1 MTDRAAPADLVAR
14 GRLRGAYGVRGW
26 VRLEP
31 YAAEATVL
39 LATRRWWLMQVTP
52 QPLQVAGCRRQGAS
66 LVAKWQG
73 CETPEA
79 AEALKG
85 LEIAVARAHF
95 PALPDG
101 EHYWVDLIGAT
112 VVNREGEALGIVQGL
127 RNNGAHDLLEV
138 EGEGAS
144 ILIPMVPAYVDE
156 VDAAGRTIRV
166 DWQRDW

>member
-1 MTDRAAPADLVAR
+1 VTDRAASADLAAL

-39 LATRRWWLMQVTP
+39 LAARRWWLMQATP
-52 QPLQVAGCRRQGAS
+52 QSLQLTGCRRQGAA
-66 LVAKWQG
+66 LVAKWEG
-73 CETPEA
+73 CETPET

-85 LEIAVARAHF
+85 LEIAVARADF
-95 PALPDG
+95 PALPAG
-101 EHYWVDLIGAT
+101 EHYWVDLVGAT
-112 VVNREGEALGIVQGL
+112 VVNRQGEALGVVQGL

-138 EGEGAS
+138 EGQGAS
-144 ILIPMVPAYVDE
+144 ILIPLVPAYVDE
-156 VDAAGRTIRV
+156 VDVTGHAIRV

>member
-1 MTDRAAPADLVAR
+1 MSSPAAPADLVAL

-39 LATRRWWLMQVTP
+39 LATRRWWLMGTAP
-52 QPLQVAGCRRQGAS
+52 QPLQVTGCRRQGAA

-73 CETPEA
+73 CDTPEA

-85 LEIAVARAHF
+85 GEVAVARADF
-95 PALPDG
+95 PPLPEG
-101 EHYWVDLIGAT
+101 EHYWVDLVG
-112 VVNREGEALGIVQGL
+112 VKVLNRQGEALGIVQGL
-127 RNNGAHDLLEV
+127 RSNGAHDLLEV
-138 EGEGAS
+138 EQGGIS